1 MILDNERNGETIAE
15 HIGDMY
21 RNDSLRADMQRAS
34 RGMGTVEACSR
45 IVDIADSLL
54 KNSPVKKAGKKRK
67 TRVTLSV

>member
-1 MILDNERNGETIAE
+1 
-15 HIGDMY
+15 
-21 RNDSLRADMQRAS
+21 MQRAS

-54 KNSPVKKAGKKRK
+54 KNSPVKKAGKRRK